1 MKKTSGFRAVALSVV
16 VIGALASCSSAE
28 SNSAESNSA
37 ESTATEIAATASRT
51 VGDESLSIL
60 LTNDDGWNAPGIT
73 ALREALQSA
82 GHEVTVVAPSA
93 DKSGTSASANFR
105 GPLTVTT
112 PEPGVWAVD
121 GSPADSVLFGLA
133 SVLTDTPP
141 DLVISG
147 SNKGNNTGLGINYSG
162 TVGAAITATG
172 MGVSAIAVSTDT
184 PQGSEVAV
192 EDFAPT
198 ADFVAQLVRSLPRER
213 PVAEGT
219 VINVN
224 YPRGRSDDDVKGVL
238 MTTTSRSPFAEFSYV
253 PADPATS
260 YGITVA
266 LNTANEDGTDA
277 AAIADGMAAVSVL
290 DVSREP
296 TVEQT
301 QTISDIVAD
310 LHP

>member
-1 MKKTSGFRAVALSVV
+1 MSVV
-16 VIGALASCSSAE
+16 VAGAVTGCSSSESEQAE
-28 SNSAESNSA
+28 PTTAAASAA
-37 ESTATEIAATASRT
+37 VDA
-51 VGDESLSIL
+51 VGDDSLSIL

-73 ALREALQSA
+73 ALRTALQAA
-82 GHEVTVVAPSA
+82 GHDVTVVAPSA

-121 GSPADSVLFGLA
+121 GTPADSVLFGLA
-133 SVLTDTPP
+133 SVLADTPP

-162 TVGAAITATG
+162 TVGAAVTATG
-172 MGVSAIAVSTDT
+172 MGIPAIAVSTDT
-184 PQGSEVAV
+184 PQGPEVAV
-192 EDFAPT
+192 EDFGPT
-198 ADFVAQLVRSLPRER
+198 ADFVTQLVRSLPRER

-224 YPRGRSDDDVKGVL
+224 YPRGRSADDVKGVL
-238 MTTTSRSPFAEFSYV
+238 MTSTSRSPFAEFTYE

-260 YGITVA
+260 YGIKVA
-266 LNTANEDGTDA
+266 VSSTSADGTDA

-290 DVSREP
+290 DVGREP
-296 TVEQT
+296 TEEQSGP
-301 QTISDIVAD
+301 ISDVVSG